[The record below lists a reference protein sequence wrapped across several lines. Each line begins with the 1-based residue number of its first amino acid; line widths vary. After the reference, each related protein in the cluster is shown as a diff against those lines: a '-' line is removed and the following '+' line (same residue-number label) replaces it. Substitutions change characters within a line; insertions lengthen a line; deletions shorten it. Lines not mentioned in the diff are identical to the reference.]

1 LERHIV
7 DITSEERR
15 RIGRDLHDV
24 VGQELT
30 GLSMIADSLA
40 VSLSRDARFEA
51 KIAKKIKAG
60 LHRTLAQVRT
70 LSRGINPVDIDAEGL
85 MSALS
90 EMSIQLNE
98 MTGVRCS
105 FQCDKPV
112 RDGITNHGVESGLDP
127 G

>member
-51 KIAKKIKAG
+51 KIAKKSK
-60 LHRTLAQVRT
+60 
-70 LSRGINPVDIDAEGL
+70 RGYIEHWHKYERYRAV
-85 MSALS
+85 
-90 EMSIQLNE
+90 
-98 MTGVRCS
+98 
-105 FQCDKPV
+105 
-112 RDGITNHGVESGLDP
+112 
-127 G
+127 